1 MSLKLKEPI
10 HNAFKDSKTSEIFKL
25 ESIESIEPFETL
37 EDVLSSVQQSE
48 TVAYDIFTDK
58 DPVKILNDG
67 DFIAGHKLRDH
78 AWSGPGIIMAYAK
91 WCPYCQ
97 RKVEIVNKLALKAKL
112 DNKCVYVI
120 DAEDN
125 PIFTDTNEVQNY
137 PTFYNVNLDR
147 NVSKQ

>member
-1 MSLKLKEPI
+1 MSFKLSEPM
-10 HNAFKDSKTSEIFKL
+10 HNDSKTSDGFERL
-25 ESIESIEPFETL
+25 ETLETLETL

-48 TVAYDIFTDK
+48 TVLYDIFTDK
-58 DPVKILNDG
+58 DPVKILDDG
-67 DFIAGHKLRDH
+67 DFIAGHKIRDH
-78 AWSGPGIIMAYAK
+78 AWSGPGVVMAYAK

-125 PIFTDTNEVQNY
+125 PIFTDANNVESY
-137 PTFYNVNLDR
+137 PTFYNVNIDGTI
-147 NVSKQ
+147 SKQ